1 MCFIKSTLKQRG
13 FQTIWKAVYLPVFFL
28 TIIIVLLINIPVSG
42 AAQGEGDVKIKKP
55 AVSEKV
61 FASGAAQGEGGVKAL
76 PGNAPAAEND
86 GGEYVLGPGD
96 VLDIRVFGEPEV
108 SSTVMVRIDGRIS
121 LPLAG
126 EVVAA
131 GTTPELLGEQ
141 IRQELE
147 RFIDA
152 PNVVVM
158 LTESRSKKYYILGE
172 VESPGEYDITRPVTV
187 LQAIAR
193 AGGFAEWAKK
203 DSIMIVSEPGSSEKI
218 SIFDYDRFLND
229 ADSKKNVVI
238 KPGDTIVVP

>member
-1 MCFIKSTLKQRG
+1 MCFMKNTLKQRA
-13 FQTIWKAVYLPVFFL
+13 FQALWKAVCLPVFFL
-28 TIIIVLLINIPVSG
+28 AITIVFFNISVSE
-42 AAQGEGDVKIKKP
+42 AAQGED
-55 AVSEKV
+55 
-61 FASGAAQGEGGVKAL
+61 QLKAL
-76 PGNAPAAEND
+76 PGNAPAVEDND
-86 GGEYVLGPGD
+86 GEYVLGAGD

-108 SSTVMVRIDGRIS
+108 SATVIVRIDGRIS

-131 GTTPELLGEQ
+131 GTTPELLGEE
-141 IRQELE
+141 IRQKLG

-158 LTESRSKKYYILGE
+158 LTESRSKKYYILGQ
-172 VESPGEYDITRPVTV
+172 VGLPGEYNIIRPVTV

-203 DSIMIVSEPGSSEKI
+203 DRIMIVSEPGSGKTI
-218 SIFDYDRFLND
+218 SIFDYDRFLRD

-238 KPGDTIVVP
+238 QPGDTIVVP